1 MTEFNAM
8 IDTMPEGALTDLFG
22 QVVGA
27 LIERRSLK
35 IAVDRAEQICQE
47 RLAET
52 QAKVVELEKELT
64 YVKSDAKWH
73 NDSRIEWQRRHDAI
87 RDDHHLLQKEH
98 AGLQEQFQTAGHSLE
113 DTRTELATAQN
124 EVAFWH
130 GKFNAAQDTIARMTA
145 ESVAERKLGQT
156 WQDKC
161 EYLESE
167 VDEANDDINRLT
179 DERNYFEHKLNAIKS
194 VLFSNGPEVK
204 EEPGPT
210 VTPAV
215 TVPSAP
221 SSEQSSQVHGLES
234 TSQPSTPESVE
245 PEQVQVRQSEPVSY
259 WPDYPASA

>member
-98 AGLQEQFQTAGHSLE
+98 AGLQEQFQTAGHNLE
-113 DTRTELATAQN
+113 DTRAELATAQD

-130 GKFNAAQDTIARMTA
+130 GKFNAAQDTIAKMTA
-145 ESVAERKLGQT
+145 EAEAERKLGQT

-179 DERNYFEHKLNAIKS
+179 DERDHLEHKLNAIKS

-204 EEPGPT
+204 EEPDPT
-210 VTPAV
+210 VMSSSSPSE
-215 TVPSAP
+215 TVPTP
-221 SSEQSSQVHGLES
+221 SVEPPVSVSQ
-234 TSQPSTPESVE
+234 TPE
-245 PEQVQVRQSEPVSY
+245 PEQVQVRQSEPVPY